1 MKVYKLKKP
10 IVFDGRTVSEINL
23 NLDDLAYKDLAKAEK
38 QARAML
44 GKKERLTMPKEM
56 DTKYTSC
63 LIAIAAG
70 EPVDLILSL
79 KAADFTGVNMQMSD
93 FLLTGEWDEDTEETE
108 EITTTLTEK
117 KSKAATA

>member
-1 MKVYKLKKP
+1 MSIYKLKKP
-10 IVFDGRTVSEINL
+10 IVFDGRTVSELKL

-63 LIAIAAG
+63 LIAIAAN

-79 KAADFTGVNMQMSD
+79 KATDFTSINMQMSD

-108 EITTTLTEK
+108 ETTTALTEK
-117 KSKAATA
+117 KSKAATV